1 LGSTSKGVEVRG
13 WQRLG
18 NRSWKLSGHVWVHRC
33 RQPVDETQGRNVTD
47 RDWLAQRFE
56 AERPRLRA
64 VAYRMLGSTAEA
76 EDAVQDAWL
85 RLSRTDATAID
96 NVGAWL
102 TTVVAR
108 LSLDR
113 LKSSRARH
121 EEAIGSRLPDPIG
134 EREGRPDPEAQ
145 AVLADSIG
153 LAMLV
158 VLEQLSPAERLAF
171 VLHDTFGLPF
181 DEIAPIVERTPTATR
196 QLASRAR
203 RRVRGGSPGRP
214 VSARRQRQLIDAFL
228 AAAQGGDFEALVR
241 ILDPEVVVRAD
252 FGTLGAFGNGRVPTE
267 FHGPA
272 DAARGALAF
281 RHLAGGARRA
291 TVNGAPGFV
300 VYSHDRPYAVLAFAF
315 RGDRIIEID
324 VLGDPERLAALAL
337 GSSNTTT

>member
-1 LGSTSKGVEVRG
+1 M
-13 WQRLG
+13 
-18 NRSWKLSGHVWVHRC
+18 
-33 RQPVDETQGRNVTD
+33 TD
-47 RDWLAQRFE
+47 QDWLAARFE

-108 LSLDR
+108 LALDR
-113 LKSSRARH
+113 LRSARARH
-121 EEAIGSRLPDPIG
+121 EETVEGRLPDPIV
-134 EREGRPDPEAQ
+134 EPEGGPDPAAQ
-145 AVLADSIG
+145 AELADSIG

-181 DEIAPIVERTPTATR
+181 DEIAPIVDRTPTATR

-203 RRVRGGSPGRP
+203 RRVRGGTPERP
-214 VSARRQRQLIDAFL
+214 VSPSRQRQLIDAFL
-228 AAAQGGDFEALVR
+228 AAARGGDFDALVR

-252 FGTLGAFGNGRVPTE
+252 FGTLGAFGTGGVPTV

-272 DAARGALAF
+272 EAARGALAF

-291 TVNGAPGFV
+291 TVSGAPGFAV
-300 VYSHDRPYAVLAFAF
+300 FNQGRPYAVLAFAF
-315 RGDRIIEID
+315 AADRIAEID
-324 VLGDPERLAALAL
+324 VLGDPERLAVLDLSAVS
-337 GSSNTTT
+337 G

>member
-1 LGSTSKGVEVRG
+1 M
-13 WQRLG
+13 
-18 NRSWKLSGHVWVHRC
+18 
-33 RQPVDETQGRNVTD
+33 TD
-47 RDWLAQRFE
+47 RDWLAERFE

-85 RLSRTDATAID
+85 RLTRADAAAIE

-108 LSLDR
+108 LALDR
-113 LKSSRARH
+113 LRSSRSRH
-121 EEAIGSRLPDPIG
+121 EGAPGATRLPDPIVEL
-134 EREGRPDPEAQ
+134 ERQPDPAPGPEAQ
-145 AVLADSIG
+145 AELADSIG

-181 DEIAPIVERTPTATR
+181 DEIAPILERTPTATR

-214 VSARRQRQLIDAFL
+214 VSPRRQRQLIDAFL

-241 ILDPEVVVRAD
+241 ILDPDVVVRAD
-252 FGTLGAFGNGRVPTE
+252 FGTLGAFGSGRVPTE
-267 FHGPA
+267 LHGPA
-272 DAARGALAF
+272 EAARGALAF

-291 TVNGAPGFV
+291 TVNGAAGFL
-300 VYSHDRPYAVLAFAF
+300 VYSQGKPYAVLAFSY
-315 RGDRIIEID
+315 RDDRITEID
-324 VLGDPERLAALAL
+324 VLGDPERLATLDLPNAA
-337 GSSNTTT
+337 SSA

>member
-1 LGSTSKGVEVRG
+1 
-13 WQRLG
+13 
-18 NRSWKLSGHVWVHRC
+18 
-33 RQPVDETQGRNVTD
+33 VTD
-47 RDWLAQRFE
+47 QDWLAARFE

-64 VAYRMLGSTAEA
+64 VAYRRLGSTAEA

-85 RLSRTDATAID
+85 RLSGTDASAID
-96 NVGAWL
+96 NMGAWL

-108 LSLDR
+108 LALDR
-113 LKSSRARH
+113 LRSARSRH
-121 EEAIGSRLPDPIG
+121 EATADGRLPDPIVG
-134 EREGRPDPEAQ
+134 PVEPEGGPDPAAQ
-145 AVLADSIG
+145 AELADSIG

-181 DEIAPIVERTPTATR
+181 EDIAPIVERTPTATR

-203 RRVRGGSPGRP
+203 RRVRGGSPLRP
-214 VSARRQRQLIDAFL
+214 VSPGRQRQLIDAFL
-228 AAAQGGDFEALVR
+228 AAARDGEFDALVR

-252 FGTLGAFGNGRVPTE
+252 FGTLGAFGTGAVPTV

-300 VYSHDRPYAVLAFAF
+300 VFNQGRPYAVLAFAF
-315 RGDRIIEID
+315 GADRIAEID
-324 VLGDPERLAALAL
+324 VFGDPQRLAALDLSAV
-337 GSSNTTT
+337 NA

>member
-1 LGSTSKGVEVRG
+1 M
-13 WQRLG
+13 
-18 NRSWKLSGHVWVHRC
+18 
-33 RQPVDETQGRNVTD
+33 TD
-47 RDWLAQRFE
+47 QDWLATRFE

-108 LSLDR
+108 LALDR
-113 LKSSRARH
+113 LRSARARH
-121 EEAIGSRLPDPIG
+121 EQPPDGRLPDPIVEPVEPAG
-134 EREGRPDPEAQ
+134 GPDPAEQ
-145 AVLADSIG
+145 VELADSIG

-181 DEIAPIVERTPTATR
+181 DEIAPIVDRSPTATR

-203 RRVRGGSPGRP
+203 RRVRGESPSGH
-214 VSARRQRQLIDAFL
+214 VSRRRQQELIDAFL
-228 AAAQGGDFEALVR
+228 AAARGGDFAALVR

-252 FGTLGAFGNGRVPTE
+252 FGTLGAFGSGNVPTV

-291 TVNGAPGFV
+291 TVSGAPGFV
-300 VYSHDRPYAVLAFAF
+300 VFNQDKPYAVLAFAF
-315 RGDRIIEID
+315 AADRISEID
-324 VLGDPERLAALAL
+324 VLGDPERLARLDLSAVGAAGQSGN
-337 GSSNTTT
+337 GSTGFPVTR